1 MDNRIRISNFPLENI
16 TYKIIGIAIE
26 IHNCLGIGFSEI
38 VYKDAIEFEFVKNNV
53 RYIREKEFA
62 VQYKGT
68 VLKHK
73 YFADFVVED
82 NIILEIKS
90 KGLFAD
96 EDFAQTINY
105 LKCSGCKVGIVLNF
119 GSKKIG
125 IKRIVN

>member
-1 MDNRIRISNFPLENI
+1 MGPPNAWPENEGLSMRNFKWKFE
-16 TYKIIGIAIE
+16 T
-26 IHNCLGIGFSEI
+26 H
-38 VYKDAIEFEFVKNNV
+38 AIEFEFVKNNV
-53 RYIREKEFA
+53 RYIREKEYA

-119 GSKKIG
+119 GSKKLG
-125 IKRIVN
+125 IKRIVNWIGVPQSR